1 MNEIIRMAKKSG
13 KTTKNKKKK
22 LSFAADLMRRLLLM
36 ICAVLAIGIG
46 GLYLYDRFSQ
56 QPAETS
62 RKVVTEKPVAEAST
76 KPNTTQKATTK
87 QPEKQATTTA
97 AQPSTKES
105 SQTVTTTS
113 KPSKKT
119 TASSSTK
126 AERASITPLPKGAE
140 LPQLKRKRAE
150 QVIQHEG
157 YTVSYNADYRIANW
171 VAYVLTDKEARSD
184 KAERQNKFVVD
195 PLVKG
200 ASATNEDYTRTGFD
214 RGHLAPAGDM
224 KWSEKAMRESF
235 YLSNITPQKPGLNR
249 GIWKELEEQIRL
261 WARENGAV
269 LIATGP
275 VIPNEELSRLGK
287 NRVGVPRHF
296 YKVLCMVVNNR
307 LEGVGFLFENRDYGT
322 TPLRQLMV
330 PIDSVEQVTG
340 IDFFQVLPDA
350 EERQMEA
357 TVHTD
362 LWSFC
367 KKSACLKR

>member
-1 MNEIIRMAKKSG
+1 MAKKSG

-36 ICAVLAIGIG
+36 ICTVLAIGIG

-56 QPAETS
+56 QPVETS
-62 RKVVTEKPVAEAST
+62 RKAVTEKPVAEAST
-76 KPNTTQKATTK
+76 KPNTTQKATPK

-105 SQTVTTTS
+105 SQRATTTS
-113 KPSKKT
+113 TTIKKATPSSP
-119 TASSSTK
+119 AK
-126 AERASITPLPKGAE
+126 AERASITPLPKGSE
-140 LPQLKRKRAE
+140 LPQLKRKRTE
-150 QVIQHEG
+150 QIIQHEG

-200 ASATNEDYTRTGFD
+200 ASATNEDYTRTGYD

-275 VIPNEELSRLGK
+275 VIPDEELNRLGK
-287 NRVGVPRHF
+287 NRVGVPRQF
-296 YKVLCMVVNNR
+296 YKVLCMVVNNQ

-322 TPLRQLMV
+322 TPLRQMMV

-340 IDFFQVLPDA
+340 IDFFPALPDD

-362 LWSFC
+362 LWSF
-367 KKSACLKR
+367 

>member
-1 MNEIIRMAKKSG
+1 MAKKSG
-13 KTTKNKKKK
+13 KTTKNKQKR

-56 QPAETS
+56 QPEETS
-62 RKVVTEKPVAEAST
+62 RKAVTEKPVAEAST
-76 KPNTTQKATTK
+76 KPNTTQKATPK

-105 SQTVTTTS
+105 SQRATTTS
-113 KPSKKT
+113 KTTKKATPS
-119 TASSSTK
+119 SPVK
-126 AERASITPLPKGAE
+126 AERASITPLPKGSE
-140 LPQLKRKRAE
+140 LPQLKRKRTE
-150 QVIQHEG
+150 QIIQHEG

-200 ASATNEDYTRTGFD
+200 ASATNEDYTRTGYD

-275 VIPNEELSRLGK
+275 VIPDEELNRLGK
-287 NRVGVPRHF
+287 NRVGVPRQF
-296 YKVLCMVVNNR
+296 YKVLCMVVNNQ

-322 TPLRQLMV
+322 TPLRQMMV

-340 IDFFQVLPDA
+340 IDFFPALPDD

-362 LWSFC
+362 LWSF
-367 KKSACLKR
+367 

>member
-1 MNEIIRMAKKSG
+1 MNEIIRMAKKNG

-56 QPAETS
+56 QSEETS
-62 RKVVTEKPVAEAST
+62 RKAVMEKPVAEAST
-76 KPNTTQKATTK
+76 KPNTTQKATPK

-105 SQTVTTTS
+105 SQRATTTS
-113 KPSKKT
+113 KTIKKAT
-119 TASSSTK
+119 TSSPVK
-126 AERASITPLPKGAE
+126 AERASITPLPKGSE
-140 LPQLKRKRAE
+140 LPQLKRKRTE

-200 ASATNEDYTRTGFD
+200 ASATNEDYTRTGYD

-275 VIPNEELSRLGK
+275 VIPDEELNRLGK
-287 NRVGVPRHF
+287 NRVGVPRQF
-296 YKVLCMVVNNR
+296 YKVLCMVVNNQ

-322 TPLRQLMV
+322 TPLRQMMV

-340 IDFFQVLPDA
+340 IDFFPALPDD

-362 LWSFC
+362 LWSF
-367 KKSACLKR
+367 

>member
-1 MNEIIRMAKKSG
+1 MAKKSG
-13 KTTKNKKKK
+13 KTTQDKKKR

-56 QPAETS
+56 QPEATS
-62 RKVVTEKPVAEAST
+62 RKAVTEKPVAEVST
-76 KPNTTQKATTK
+76 KPNTTQKATPK

-105 SQTVTTTS
+105 SQRATTTS
-113 KPSKKT
+113 KTTKKATPS
-119 TASSSTK
+119 SPTK
-126 AERASITPLPKGAE
+126 AERASITPLPKGSE
-140 LPQLKRKRAE
+140 LPQLKRKRTE
-150 QVIQHEG
+150 QIIQHEG

-200 ASATNEDYTRTGFD
+200 ASATNEDYTRTGYD

-275 VIPNEELSRLGK
+275 VIPDEELNRLGK
-287 NRVGVPRHF
+287 NRVGVPRQF
-296 YKVLCMVVNNR
+296 YKVLCMVVNNQ

-322 TPLRQLMV
+322 TPLRQMMV

-340 IDFFQVLPDA
+340 IDFFPALPDD

-362 LWSFC
+362 LWSF
-367 KKSACLKR
+367 

>member
-1 MNEIIRMAKKSG
+1 MAKKSG
-13 KTTKNKKKK
+13 KTTRNKKKK

-36 ICAVLAIGIG
+36 VCAVLAIGIG
-46 GLYLYDRFSQ
+46 GLYLFDRFSQ
-56 QPAETS
+56 QPTETS
-62 RKVVTEKPVAEAST
+62 RKAVTEKQTVADGKERTTAKAATSKPAEKRATTVSSKSSTKEASKT
-76 KPNTTQKATTK
+76 AAATSKTTQR
-87 QPEKQATTTA
+87 TTA
-97 AQPSTKES
+97 APSS
-105 SQTVTTTS
+105 
-113 KPSKKT
+113 
-119 TASSSTK
+119 K
-126 AERASITPLPKGAE
+126 AERTSITPLPKGAE
-140 LPQLKRKRAE
+140 LPQLKRKRTE

-157 YTVSYNADYRIANW
+157 YTVSYNSDYRIANW

-235 YLSNITPQKPGLNR
+235 YLSNITPQRPGLNR

-275 VIPNEELSRLGK
+275 VIPDEELSRLGK
-287 NRVGVPRHF
+287 NRVGVPRQF
-296 YKVLCMVVNNR
+296 YKVLCMVVNNQ

-322 TPLRQLMV
+322 APLRQLMV

-340 IDFFQVLPDA
+340 IDFFPALPDA
-350 EERQMEA
+350 EERRMEA

-362 LWSFC
+362 LWSF
-367 KKSACLKR
+367 

>member
-1 MNEIIRMAKKSG
+1 MSEIVRMAKKSG
-13 KTTKNKKKK
+13 KTAKTKKKK

-56 QPAETS
+56 QPVERVQPA
-62 RKVVTEKPVAEAST
+62 VTEKPIAEAST
-76 KPNTTQKATTK
+76 KPNATQKATSK
-87 QPEKQATTTA
+87 QTEKQATATA
-97 AQPSTKES
+97 AQPSTKE
-105 SQTVTTTS
+105 TPKTATTTS

-126 AERASITPLPKGAE
+126 AERASITPLPKGVE

-235 YLSNITPQKPGLNR
+235 YLSNITPQRPGLNR

-287 NRVGVPRHF
+287 NRVGVPRQF
-296 YKVLCMVVNNR
+296 YKVLCMVVNNQ

-330 PIDSVEQVTG
+330 PID
-340 IDFFQVLPDA
+340 A
-350 EERQMEA
+350 EERRMEA

-362 LWSFC
+362 LWSF
-367 KKSACLKR
+367 

>member
-1 MNEIIRMAKKSG
+1 MNEIIRMAKKNG

-56 QPAETS
+56 QSEETS
-62 RKVVTEKPVAEAST
+62 RKAVMEKPVAEASK
-76 KPNTTQKATTK
+76 KPNTTQKATPK

-97 AQPSTKES
+97 AQPFTKES
-105 SQTVTTTS
+105 SQRATTTS
-113 KPSKKT
+113 KTIKKAT
-119 TASSSTK
+119 TSSPVK
-126 AERASITPLPKGAE
+126 AERASITPLPKGSE
-140 LPQLKRKRAE
+140 LPQLKRKRTE

-200 ASATNEDYTRTGFD
+200 ASATNEDYTRTGYD

-275 VIPNEELSRLGK
+275 VIPDEELSRLGK

-340 IDFFQVLPDA
+340 IDFFPVLPDA

-362 LWSFC
+362 LWSF
-367 KKSACLKR
+367 

>member
-1 MNEIIRMAKKSG
+1 MAKKSG
-13 KTTKNKKKK
+13 KTTKNKKKR

-56 QPAETS
+56 QPEETS
-62 RKVVTEKPVAEAST
+62 RKTVTEKPVAEAST
-76 KPNTTQKATTK
+76 KPNTTQNATPK

-105 SQTVTTTS
+105 SQRATTTS
-113 KPSKKT
+113 KATKKATPSSP
-119 TASSSTK
+119 AK
-126 AERASITPLPKGAE
+126 AERASITPLPKGSE
-140 LPQLKRKRAE
+140 LPQLKRKRTE
-150 QVIQHEG
+150 QIIQHEG

-200 ASATNEDYTRTGFD
+200 ASATNEDYTRTGYD

-275 VIPNEELSRLGK
+275 VIPDEELNRLGK
-287 NRVGVPRHF
+287 NRVGVPRQF
-296 YKVLCMVVNNR
+296 YKVLCMVVNNQ

-322 TPLRQLMV
+322 TPLRQMMV

-340 IDFFQVLPDA
+340 IDFFPALPDA

-362 LWSFC
+362 LWSF
-367 KKSACLKR
+367 

>member
-1 MNEIIRMAKKSG
+1 MAKKSG

-56 QPAETS
+56 QPEETS
-62 RKVVTEKPVAEAST
+62 RKAVTEKPVAEAST
-76 KPNTTQKATTK
+76 KPNTTQKATPK

-105 SQTVTTTS
+105 SQRATTTS
-113 KPSKKT
+113 KTTKKATPSSP
-119 TASSSTK
+119 AK
-126 AERASITPLPKGAE
+126 AERASITPLPKGSE
-140 LPQLKRKRAE
+140 LPQLKRKRTE
-150 QVIQHEG
+150 QIIQHEG

-200 ASATNEDYTRTGFD
+200 ASATNEDYTRTGYD

-275 VIPNEELSRLGK
+275 VIPDEELNRLGK
-287 NRVGVPRHF
+287 NRVGVPRQF
-296 YKVLCMVVNNR
+296 YKVLCMVVNNQ

-322 TPLRQLMV
+322 TPLRQMMV

-340 IDFFQVLPDA
+340 IDFFPALPDD

-362 LWSFC
+362 LWSF
-367 KKSACLKR
+367 

>member
-1 MNEIIRMAKKSG
+1 MAKKSG

-62 RKVVTEKPVAEAST
+62 RKAVTEKPVAEAST
-76 KPNTTQKATTK
+76 KPNTTQKATPK
-87 QPEKQATTTA
+87 QPEKQATPTA

-105 SQTVTTTS
+105 SQRATTTS
-113 KPSKKT
+113 KTTKKATPS
-119 TASSSTK
+119 SPVK
-126 AERASITPLPKGAE
+126 AERASITPLPKGSE
-140 LPQLKRKRAE
+140 LPQLKRKRTE

-200 ASATNEDYTRTGFD
+200 ASATNEDYTRTGYD

-275 VIPNEELSRLGK
+275 VIPDEELNRLGK
-287 NRVGVPRHF
+287 NRVGVPRQF
-296 YKVLCMVVNNR
+296 YKVLCMVVNNQ

-322 TPLRQLMV
+322 TPLRQMMV

-340 IDFFQVLPDA
+340 IDFFPALPDD

-362 LWSFC
+362 LWSF
-367 KKSACLKR
+367 

>member
-13 KTTKNKKKK
+13 KTTKNKKKR

-56 QPAETS
+56 QPEETS
-62 RKVVTEKPVAEAST
+62 RKAVTEKPVAEAST
-76 KPNTTQKATTK
+76 KPNTTQKATPK

-105 SQTVTTTS
+105 SQRATTTS
-113 KPSKKT
+113 KTTKKAT
-119 TASSSTK
+119 TSSPAK
-126 AERASITPLPKGAE
+126 AERASITPLPKGSE
-140 LPQLKRKRAE
+140 LPQLKRKRTE

-200 ASATNEDYTRTGFD
+200 ASATNEDYTRTGYD

-275 VIPNEELSRLGK
+275 VIPDEELNRLGK
-287 NRVGVPRHF
+287 NRVGVPRQF
-296 YKVLCMVVNNR
+296 YKVLCMVVNNQ

-322 TPLRQLMV
+322 TPLRQMMV
-330 PIDSVEQVTG
+330 PIDRVEQVTG
-340 IDFFQVLPDA
+340 IDFFPALPDD

-362 LWSFC
+362 LWSF
-367 KKSACLKR
+367 

>member
-1 MNEIIRMAKKSG
+1 MAKKSG
-13 KTTKNKKKK
+13 KTTRNKKKK

-36 ICAVLAIGIG
+36 VCAVLAIGIG
-46 GLYLYDRFSQ
+46 GLYLFDRFSQ
-56 QPAETS
+56 QPTETS
-62 RKVVTEKPVAEAST
+62 RKAVTEKQTVADGKERTTAKAATSKPAEKRATTAST
-76 KPNTTQKATTK
+76 KPSTKEASKTAAATSKTTQR
-87 QPEKQATTTA
+87 TTA
-97 AQPSTKES
+97 APSS
-105 SQTVTTTS
+105 
-113 KPSKKT
+113 
-119 TASSSTK
+119 K
-126 AERASITPLPKGAE
+126 AERTSITPLPKGAE
-140 LPQLKRKRAE
+140 LPQLKRKRTE

-157 YTVSYNADYRIANW
+157 YTVSYNSDYRIANW

-235 YLSNITPQKPGLNR
+235 YLSNITPQRPGLNR

-275 VIPNEELSRLGK
+275 VIPDEELSRLGK
-287 NRVGVPRHF
+287 NRVGVPRQF
-296 YKVLCMVVNNR
+296 YKVLCMVVNNQ

-322 TPLRQLMV
+322 APLRQLMV

-340 IDFFQVLPDA
+340 IDFFPALPDA
-350 EERQMEA
+350 EERRMEA

-362 LWSFC
+362 LWSF
-367 KKSACLKR
+367 

>member
-1 MNEIIRMAKKSG
+1 MSETIRMAKKSG
-13 KTTKNKKKK
+13 KTTKHKKKK

-36 ICAVLAIGIG
+36 VCAVLAIGIG
-46 GLYLYDRFSQ
+46 GLYLFDRFSQ
-56 QPAETS
+56 QPTETS
-62 RKVVTEKPVAEAST
+62 RKTVTEKQTVAEGKEQTTEEVAT
-76 KPNTTQKATTK
+76 PKPAEKRATTASSK
-87 QPEKQATTTA
+87 
-97 AQPSTKES
+97 PSTKEAS
-105 SQTVTTTS
+105 KKAATTS
-113 KPSKKT
+113 KTTQKT
-119 TASSSTK
+119 TVPSTAK
-126 AERASITPLPKGAE
+126 AERTSITPLPKGAE
-140 LPQLKRKRAE
+140 LPQLKRKRTD

-184 KAERQNKFVVD
+184 KAERQNKFVVE

-261 WARENGAV
+261 WARETGAV

-275 VIPNEELSRLGK
+275 VIPDEELSRLGK

-296 YKVLCMVVNNR
+296 YKVLCMVVDNR

-330 PIDSVEQVTG
+330 PIDRVEQVTG
-340 IDFFQVLPDA
+340 IDFFPTLPDD
-350 EERQMEA
+350 EERRMEA
-357 TVHTD
+357 TVHAD
-362 LWSFC
+362 LWSF
-367 KKSACLKR
+367 

>member
-1 MNEIIRMAKKSG
+1 MAKKSG
-13 KTTKNKKKK
+13 KTTKNKKKR

-56 QPAETS
+56 QPEETS
-62 RKVVTEKPVAEAST
+62 RKAVTEKPVAEAST
-76 KPNTTQKATTK
+76 KPNTTQKATPK

-105 SQTVTTTS
+105 SQRATTTS
-113 KPSKKT
+113 KTIKKATPS
-119 TASSSTK
+119 SPVK
-126 AERASITPLPKGAE
+126 AERASITPLPKGSE
-140 LPQLKRKRAE
+140 LPQLKRKRTE
-150 QVIQHEG
+150 QIIQHEG

-184 KAERQNKFVVD
+184 KTERQNKFVVD

-200 ASATNEDYTRTGFD
+200 ASATNEDYTRTGYD

-275 VIPNEELSRLGK
+275 VIPDEELNRLGK
-287 NRVGVPRHF
+287 NRVGVPRQF
-296 YKVLCMVVNNR
+296 YKVLCMVVNNQ

-322 TPLRQLMV
+322 TPLRQMMV

-340 IDFFQVLPDA
+340 IDFFPALPDD

-362 LWSFC
+362 LWSF
-367 KKSACLKR
+367 

>member
-1 MNEIIRMAKKSG
+1 MAKKSG

-56 QPAETS
+56 QPTETS
-62 RKVVTEKPVAEAST
+62 RKAVTEKPVAEASK
-76 KPNTTQKATTK
+76 KPNTTQKATPK

-97 AQPSTKES
+97 AQPFTKES
-105 SQTVTTTS
+105 SQRATTTS
-113 KPSKKT
+113 KTTKKAT
-119 TASSSTK
+119 SSSPTK
-126 AERASITPLPKGAE
+126 AERASITPLPKGSE
-140 LPQLKRKRAE
+140 LPQLKRKRTE

-200 ASATNEDYTRTGFD
+200 ASATNEDYTRTGYD

-275 VIPNEELSRLGK
+275 VIPDEELNRLGK
-287 NRVGVPRHF
+287 NRVGVPRQF
-296 YKVLCMVVNNR
+296 YKVLCMVVNNQ

-322 TPLRQLMV
+322 TPLRQMMV
-330 PIDSVEQVTG
+330 PIDRVEQVTG
-340 IDFFQVLPDA
+340 IDFFPALPDD

-362 LWSFC
+362 LWSF
-367 KKSACLKR
+367 

>member
-1 MNEIIRMAKKSG
+1 MAKKSS
-13 KTTKNKKKK
+13 KTTKNKKKR

-62 RKVVTEKPVAEAST
+62 RKAVTEKPVAEAST
-76 KPNTTQKATTK
+76 KPNTTQKATPK

-97 AQPSTKES
+97 AQSSTKES
-105 SQTVTTTS
+105 FQRATTTS
-113 KPSKKT
+113 KTIKKATPSSP
-119 TASSSTK
+119 AK
-126 AERASITPLPKGAE
+126 AERASITPLPKGSE
-140 LPQLKRKRAE
+140 LPQLKRKRTE
-150 QVIQHEG
+150 QIIQHEG

-200 ASATNEDYTRTGFD
+200 ASATNEDYTRTGYD

-275 VIPNEELSRLGK
+275 VIPDEELSRLGK

-362 LWSFC
+362 LWSF
-367 KKSACLKR
+367 

>member
-1 MNEIIRMAKKSG
+1 MAKKSG
-13 KTTKNKKKK
+13 KTTKNKKKR

-56 QPAETS
+56 QPTETS
-62 RKVVTEKPVAEAST
+62 RKAVTEKPVAEASK
-76 KPNTTQKATTK
+76 KPNTTQKATPK

-97 AQPSTKES
+97 VQPSTKES
-105 SQTVTTTS
+105 SQRATTTS
-113 KPSKKT
+113 KTTKKATPPSP
-119 TASSSTK
+119 AK
-126 AERASITPLPKGAE
+126 AERASITPLPKGSE
-140 LPQLKRKRAE
+140 LPQLKRKRTE
-150 QVIQHEG
+150 QIIQHEG

-200 ASATNEDYTRTGFD
+200 ASATNEDYTRTGYD

-275 VIPNEELSRLGK
+275 VIPDEELNRLGK
-287 NRVGVPRHF
+287 NRVGVPRQF
-296 YKVLCMVVNNR
+296 YKVLCMVVNNQ

-322 TPLRQLMV
+322 TPLRQMMV
-330 PIDSVEQVTG
+330 PIDRVEQVTG
-340 IDFFQVLPDA
+340 IDFFPALPDD

-362 LWSFC
+362 LWSF
-367 KKSACLKR
+367 

>member
-1 MNEIIRMAKKSG
+1 MAKKSG

-56 QPAETS
+56 QPEETS
-62 RKVVTEKPVAEAST
+62 RKAVTEKPVAEAST
-76 KPNTTQKATTK
+76 KPNTTQKATPK

-105 SQTVTTTS
+105 SQRATTTS
-113 KPSKKT
+113 KTTKKAT
-119 TASSSTK
+119 TSSPAK
-126 AERASITPLPKGAE
+126 AERASITPLPKGSE

-200 ASATNEDYTRTGFD
+200 ASATNEDYTRTGYD

-275 VIPNEELSRLGK
+275 VIPDEELNRLGK
-287 NRVGVPRHF
+287 NRVGVPRQF
-296 YKVLCMVVNNR
+296 YKVLCMVVNNQ

-322 TPLRQLMV
+322 TPLRQMMV
-330 PIDSVEQVTG
+330 PIDRVEQVTG
-340 IDFFQVLPDA
+340 IDFFPALPDD

-362 LWSFC
+362 LWSF
-367 KKSACLKR
+367 

>member
-62 RKVVTEKPVAEAST
+62 RKAVTENPVAEAST
-76 KPNTTQKATTK
+76 KPNTAQKATPK

-105 SQTVTTTS
+105 SQRATTTS
-113 KPSKKT
+113 KTTKKAT
-119 TASSSTK
+119 SSSPTK
-126 AERASITPLPKGAE
+126 AERASITPLPKGSE
-140 LPQLKRKRAE
+140 LPQLKRKRTE
-150 QVIQHEG
+150 QIIQHEG

-200 ASATNEDYTRTGFD
+200 ASATNEDYTRTGYD

-275 VIPNEELSRLGK
+275 VIPDEELNRLGK
-287 NRVGVPRHF
+287 NRVGVPRQF
-296 YKVLCMVVNNR
+296 YKVLCMVVNNQ

-322 TPLRQLMV
+322 TPLRQMMV
-330 PIDSVEQVTG
+330 PIDRVEQVTG
-340 IDFFQVLPDA
+340 IDFFPALPDD

-362 LWSFC
+362 LWSF
-367 KKSACLKR
+367 

>member
-1 MNEIIRMAKKSG
+1 MAKKSG

-56 QPAETS
+56 QPEETS
-62 RKVVTEKPVAEAST
+62 RKAVTEKPVAEAST
-76 KPNTTQKATTK
+76 KPNTTQKATPK

-105 SQTVTTTS
+105 SQRATTTS
-113 KPSKKT
+113 KTTKKATPS
-119 TASSSTK
+119 SPEK
-126 AERASITPLPKGAE
+126 AERASITPLPKGSE
-140 LPQLKRKRAE
+140 LPQLKRKRTE
-150 QVIQHEG
+150 QIIQHEG

-200 ASATNEDYTRTGFD
+200 ASATNEDYTRTGYD

-275 VIPNEELSRLGK
+275 VIPDEELNRLGK
-287 NRVGVPRHF
+287 NRVGVPRQF
-296 YKVLCMVVNNR
+296 YKVLCMVVNNQ

-322 TPLRQLMV
+322 TPLRQMMV

-340 IDFFQVLPDA
+340 IDFFPALPDD

-362 LWSFC
+362 LWSF
-367 KKSACLKR
+367 

>member
-1 MNEIIRMAKKSG
+1 MAKKSG

-56 QPAETS
+56 QPTETS
-62 RKVVTEKPVAEAST
+62 RKAVTEKPVAEAST
-76 KPNTTQKATTK
+76 KPNTTQTATPK

-105 SQTVTTTS
+105 SQRATTTS
-113 KPSKKT
+113 KTIKKAT
-119 TASSSTK
+119 TSSPAK
-126 AERASITPLPKGAE
+126 AERASITPLPKGSE
-140 LPQLKRKRAE
+140 LPQLKCKRTE
-150 QVIQHEG
+150 QIIQHEG

-200 ASATNEDYTRTGFD
+200 ASATNEDYTRTGYD

-275 VIPNEELSRLGK
+275 VIPDEELNRLGK
-287 NRVGVPRHF
+287 NRVGVPRQF
-296 YKVLCMVVNNR
+296 YKVLCMVVNNQ

-322 TPLRQLMV
+322 TPLRQMMV
-330 PIDSVEQVTG
+330 PIDRVEQVTG
-340 IDFFQVLPDA
+340 IDFFPALPDD

-362 LWSFC
+362 LWSF
-367 KKSACLKR
+367 

>member
-56 QPAETS
+56 QSEETP
-62 RKVVTEKPVAEAST
+62 RKAVTEKPVAEAST
-76 KPNTTQKATTK
+76 KPNTTQKATPK

-105 SQTVTTTS
+105 SQRATTTS
-113 KPSKKT
+113 KTTKKAT
-119 TASSSTK
+119 TSSPVK
-126 AERASITPLPKGAE
+126 AERASITPLPKGSE
-140 LPQLKRKRAE
+140 LPQLKRKRTE

-200 ASATNEDYTRTGFD
+200 ASATNEDYTRTGYD

-275 VIPNEELSRLGK
+275 VIPDEELNRLGK
-287 NRVGVPRHF
+287 NRVGVPRQF
-296 YKVLCMVVNNR
+296 YKVLCMVVNNQ

-322 TPLRQLMV
+322 TPLRQMMV

-340 IDFFQVLPDA
+340 IDFFPALPDD

-362 LWSFC
+362 LWSF
-367 KKSACLKR
+367 

>member
-1 MNEIIRMAKKSG
+1 MVKKSG
-13 KTTKNKKKK
+13 KTNKNKKKK

-56 QPAETS
+56 QPEETS
-62 RKVVTEKPVAEAST
+62 RKAVTEKPVAEAST
-76 KPNTTQKATTK
+76 KPNTTQKATPK

-105 SQTVTTTS
+105 SQRATTTS
-113 KPSKKT
+113 KTTKKAT
-119 TASSSTK
+119 TSSPAK
-126 AERASITPLPKGAE
+126 AERASITPLPKGSE
-140 LPQLKRKRAE
+140 LPQLKRKRTE

-200 ASATNEDYTRTGFD
+200 ASATNEDYTRTGYD

-275 VIPNEELSRLGK
+275 VIPDEELNRLGK
-287 NRVGVPRHF
+287 NRVGVPRQF
-296 YKVLCMVVNNR
+296 YKVLCMVVNNQ

-322 TPLRQLMV
+322 TPLRQMMV
-330 PIDSVEQVTG
+330 PIDRVEQVTG
-340 IDFFQVLPDA
+340 IDFFPALPDD

-362 LWSFC
+362 LWSF
-367 KKSACLKR
+367 

>member
-1 MNEIIRMAKKSG
+1 MAKKSG

-62 RKVVTEKPVAEAST
+62 RKAVTEKPVAEASK
-76 KPNTTQKATTK
+76 KPNTTQNATPK

-97 AQPSTKES
+97 VQPSTKES
-105 SQTVTTTS
+105 SQRATTTS
-113 KPSKKT
+113 KTTKKATPS
-119 TASSSTK
+119 SPVK
-126 AERASITPLPKGAE
+126 AERASITPLPKGSE
-140 LPQLKRKRAE
+140 LPQLKRKRTE
-150 QVIQHEG
+150 QIIQHEG

-200 ASATNEDYTRTGFD
+200 ASATNEDYTRTGYD

-275 VIPNEELSRLGK
+275 VIPDEELNRLGK
-287 NRVGVPRHF
+287 NRVGVPRQF
-296 YKVLCMVVNNR
+296 YKVLCMVVNNQ
-307 LEGVGFLFENRDYGT
+307 LEGGGFLFENRDYGT
-322 TPLRQLMV
+322 TPLRQMMV

-340 IDFFQVLPDA
+340 IDFFPALPDD

-362 LWSFC
+362 LWSF
-367 KKSACLKR
+367 

>member
-1 MNEIIRMAKKSG
+1 MAKKSG

-36 ICAVLAIGIG
+36 IWAVLAIGIG

-62 RKVVTEKPVAEAST
+62 RKAVTEKPVAEAST
-76 KPNTTQKATTK
+76 KPNTTQKATPK

-97 AQPSTKES
+97 AQPYTKES
-105 SQTVTTTS
+105 SQRATTTS
-113 KPSKKT
+113 KTIKKATPSSP
-119 TASSSTK
+119 AK
-126 AERASITPLPKGAE
+126 AERASITPLPKGSE
-140 LPQLKRKRAE
+140 LPQLKRKRTE

-184 KAERQNKFVVD
+184 RAERQNKFVVD

-200 ASATNEDYTRTGFD
+200 ASATNEDYTRTGYD

-275 VIPNEELSRLGK
+275 VIPDEELNRLGK
-287 NRVGVPRHF
+287 NRVGVPRQF
-296 YKVLCMVVNNR
+296 YKVLCMVVNNQ

-322 TPLRQLMV
+322 TPLRQMMV

-340 IDFFQVLPDA
+340 IDFFPALPDD

-362 LWSFC
+362 LWSF
-367 KKSACLKR
+367 

>member
-1 MNEIIRMAKKSG
+1 MAKKSG

-76 KPNTTQKATTK
+76 KPNTTQKATPK
-87 QPEKQATTTA
+87 QPEKQATPTA

-105 SQTVTTTS
+105 SQRATTTS
-113 KPSKKT
+113 KTIKKATPSSPAKV
-119 TASSSTK
+119 
-126 AERASITPLPKGAE
+126 ERASITPLPKGSE
-140 LPQLKRKRAE
+140 LPQLKRKRTE
-150 QVIQHEG
+150 QIIQHEG

-200 ASATNEDYTRTGFD
+200 ASATNEDYTRTGYD

-275 VIPNEELSRLGK
+275 VIPDEELNRLGK
-287 NRVGVPRHF
+287 NRVGVPRQF
-296 YKVLCMVVNNR
+296 YKVLCMVVNNQ

-322 TPLRQLMV
+322 TPLRQMMV
-330 PIDSVEQVTG
+330 PIDRVEQVTG
-340 IDFFQVLPDA
+340 IDFFPALPDD

-362 LWSFC
+362 LWSF
-367 KKSACLKR
+367 

>member
-1 MNEIIRMAKKSG
+1 MAKKSG

-56 QPAETS
+56 KPEETS

-76 KPNTTQKATTK
+76 KPNTTQKATPK

-105 SQTVTTTS
+105 SQRATTTS
-113 KPSKKT
+113 KTTKKAT
-119 TASSSTK
+119 TSSPAK
-126 AERASITPLPKGAE
+126 AERASITPLPKGSE
-140 LPQLKRKRAE
+140 LPQLKRKRTE
-150 QVIQHEG
+150 QIIQHEG

-200 ASATNEDYTRTGFD
+200 ASATNEDYTRTGYD

-275 VIPNEELSRLGK
+275 VIPDEELNRLGK
-287 NRVGVPRHF
+287 NRVGVPRQF
-296 YKVLCMVVNNR
+296 YKVLCMVVNNQ

-322 TPLRQLMV
+322 TPLRQMMV

-340 IDFFQVLPDA
+340 IDFFPALPDD

-362 LWSFC
+362 LWSF
-367 KKSACLKR
+367 

>member
-1 MNEIIRMAKKSG
+1 MAKKSG

-62 RKVVTEKPVAEAST
+62 RKAVTEKPVAEAST
-76 KPNTTQKATTK
+76 KPNTTQKATPK

-105 SQTVTTTS
+105 SQRATTTS
-113 KPSKKT
+113 KTTKKATPSSP
-119 TASSSTK
+119 AK
-126 AERASITPLPKGAE
+126 AERASITPLPKGSE
-140 LPQLKRKRAE
+140 LPQLKRKRTE
-150 QVIQHEG
+150 QIIQHEG

-200 ASATNEDYTRTGFD
+200 ASATNEDYTRTGYD

-275 VIPNEELSRLGK
+275 VIPDEELNRLGK
-287 NRVGVPRHF
+287 NRVGVPRQF
-296 YKVLCMVVNNR
+296 YKVLCMVVNNQ

-322 TPLRQLMV
+322 TPLRQMMV
-330 PIDSVEQVTG
+330 PIDRVEQVTG
-340 IDFFQVLPDA
+340 IDFFPALPDD

-362 LWSFC
+362 LWSF
-367 KKSACLKR
+367 

>member
-1 MNEIIRMAKKSG
+1 M
-13 KTTKNKKKK
+13 
-22 LSFAADLMRRLLLM
+22 
-36 ICAVLAIGIG
+36 
-46 GLYLYDRFSQ
+46 
-56 QPAETS
+56 
-62 RKVVTEKPVAEAST
+62 
-76 KPNTTQKATTK
+76 
-87 QPEKQATTTA
+87 
-97 AQPSTKES
+97 
-105 SQTVTTTS
+105 
-113 KPSKKT
+113 
-119 TASSSTK
+119 
-126 AERASITPLPKGAE
+126 
-140 LPQLKRKRAE
+140 
-150 QVIQHEG
+150 IQHEG

-200 ASATNEDYTRTGFD
+200 ASATNEDYTRTGYD

-235 YLSNITPQKPGLNR
+235 YLSNITPQTPGLNR

-275 VIPNEELSRLGK
+275 VIPDEELNRLGK
-287 NRVGVPRHF
+287 NRVGVPRQF
-296 YKVLCMVVNNR
+296 YKVLCMVVNNQ

-322 TPLRQLMV
+322 TPLRQMMV
-330 PIDSVEQVTG
+330 PIDRVEQVTG
-340 IDFFQVLPDA
+340 IDFFPALPDD

-362 LWSFC
+362 LWSF
-367 KKSACLKR
+367 

>member
-1 MNEIIRMAKKSG
+1 MAKKSG
-13 KTTKNKKKK
+13 KTTKNKKKR

-62 RKVVTEKPVAEAST
+62 RKAVTEKPVAEAST
-76 KPNTTQKATTK
+76 KPNTTQKATPK

-105 SQTVTTTS
+105 SQRATTTS
-113 KPSKKT
+113 KTTKKATPSSP
-119 TASSSTK
+119 AK
-126 AERASITPLPKGAE
+126 AERASITPLPKGSE
-140 LPQLKRKRAE
+140 LPQLKRKRTE
-150 QVIQHEG
+150 QIIQHEG

-200 ASATNEDYTRTGFD
+200 ASATNEDYTRTGYD

-275 VIPNEELSRLGK
+275 VIPDEELNRLGK
-287 NRVGVPRHF
+287 NRVGVPRQF
-296 YKVLCMVVNNR
+296 YKVLCMVVNNQ

-322 TPLRQLMV
+322 TPLRQMMV
-330 PIDSVEQVTG
+330 PIDRVEQVTG
-340 IDFFQVLPDA
+340 IDFFPALPDD

-362 LWSFC
+362 LWSF
-367 KKSACLKR
+367 

>member
-1 MNEIIRMAKKSG
+1 MAKKSG

-56 QPAETS
+56 QPEETS
-62 RKVVTEKPVAEAST
+62 RKAVTEKPVAEAST
-76 KPNTTQKATTK
+76 KPNTTQKATPK

-105 SQTVTTTS
+105 SQRATTTS
-113 KPSKKT
+113 KTTKKAT
-119 TASSSTK
+119 TSSPAK
-126 AERASITPLPKGAE
+126 AERASITPLPKGSE
-140 LPQLKRKRAE
+140 LPQLKRKRTE
-150 QVIQHEG
+150 QIIQHEG

-200 ASATNEDYTRTGFD
+200 ASATNEDYTRTGYD

-275 VIPNEELSRLGK
+275 VIPDEELNRLGK
-287 NRVGVPRHF
+287 NRVGVPRQF
-296 YKVLCMVVNNR
+296 YKVLCMVVNNQ

-322 TPLRQLMV
+322 TPLRQMMV

-340 IDFFQVLPDA
+340 IDFFPALPDD

-362 LWSFC
+362 LWSF
-367 KKSACLKR
+367 

>member
-1 MNEIIRMAKKSG
+1 MAKKSG
-13 KTTKNKKKK
+13 KTTKNKKKR

-62 RKVVTEKPVAEAST
+62 RKAVTEKPVAEAST
-76 KPNTTQKATTK
+76 KPNTTQKATPK

-105 SQTVTTTS
+105 SQRATTTS
-113 KPSKKT
+113 KTIKKATPSSP
-119 TASSSTK
+119 AK
-126 AERASITPLPKGAE
+126 AERASITPLPKGSE
-140 LPQLKRKRAE
+140 LPQLKRKRTE
-150 QVIQHEG
+150 QIIQHEG

-200 ASATNEDYTRTGFD
+200 ASATNEDYTRTGYD

-275 VIPNEELSRLGK
+275 VIPDEELNRLGK
-287 NRVGVPRHF
+287 NRVGVPRQF
-296 YKVLCMVVNNR
+296 YKVLCMVVNNQ

-322 TPLRQLMV
+322 TPLRQMMV

-340 IDFFQVLPDA
+340 IDFFPALPDD

-362 LWSFC
+362 LWSF
-367 KKSACLKR
+367 

>member
-62 RKVVTEKPVAEAST
+62 RKAVTEKPVAEAST
-76 KPNTTQKATTK
+76 KPNTTQKATPK

-105 SQTVTTTS
+105 SQRATTTS
-113 KPSKKT
+113 KTTKKATPSSP
-119 TASSSTK
+119 AK
-126 AERASITPLPKGAE
+126 AERASITPLPKGSE
-140 LPQLKRKRAE
+140 LPQLKRKRTE
-150 QVIQHEG
+150 QIIQHEG

-200 ASATNEDYTRTGFD
+200 ASATNEDYTRTGYD

-275 VIPNEELSRLGK
+275 VIPDEELNRLGK
-287 NRVGVPRHF
+287 NRVGVPRQF
-296 YKVLCMVVNNR
+296 YKVLCMVVNNQ

-322 TPLRQLMV
+322 TPLRQMMV
-330 PIDSVEQVTG
+330 PIDRVEQVTG
-340 IDFFQVLPDA
+340 IDFFPALPDD

-362 LWSFC
+362 LWSF
-367 KKSACLKR
+367 

>member
-1 MNEIIRMAKKSG
+1 MSETIRMAKKSG
-13 KTTKNKKKK
+13 KTTRNKKKK
-22 LSFAADLMRRLLLM
+22 LSFAADLMRRLLLVV
-36 ICAVLAIGIG
+36 CAVLAIGIG
-46 GLYLYDRFSQ
+46 GLYLFDRFSQ
-56 QPAETS
+56 QPTETS
-62 RKVVTEKPVAEAST
+62 RKVVTEKRIVAEG
-76 KPNTTQKATTK
+76 KEQ
-87 QPEKQATTTA
+87 TTA
-97 AQPSTKES
+97 NAATP
-105 SQTVTTTS
+105 
-113 KPSKKT
+113 KPAEKRAT
-119 TASSSTK
+119 TASSKSSTKEASKTAATTSKSTQKTTAPSTAK
-126 AERASITPLPKGAE
+126 AERTSITPLPKGAE
-140 LPQLKRKRAE
+140 LPQLKRKRTE

-157 YTVSYNADYRIANW
+157 YTVSYNSDYRIANW

-235 YLSNITPQKPGLNR
+235 YLSNITPQRPELNR

-275 VIPNEELSRLGK
+275 VIPDEELSRLGK

-322 TPLRQLMV
+322 TSLRQLMV

-340 IDFFQVLPDA
+340 IDFFPALPDA

-362 LWSFC
+362 LWSF
-367 KKSACLKR
+367 

>member
-13 KTTKNKKKK
+13 KTTKNKKKR

-56 QPAETS
+56 QPEETS
-62 RKVVTEKPVAEAST
+62 RKAVTEKPVAEAST
-76 KPNTTQKATTK
+76 KPNTTQKATPK

-97 AQPSTKES
+97 AQPFTKES
-105 SQTVTTTS
+105 SQRATTTS
-113 KPSKKT
+113 KTTKKAT
-119 TASSSTK
+119 SSSPTK
-126 AERASITPLPKGAE
+126 AERALITPLPKGSE
-140 LPQLKRKRAE
+140 LPQLKRKRTE

-200 ASATNEDYTRTGFD
+200 ASATNEDYTRTGYD

-275 VIPNEELSRLGK
+275 VIPDEELNRLGK
-287 NRVGVPRHF
+287 NRVGVPRQF
-296 YKVLCMVVNNR
+296 YKVLCMVVNNQ

-322 TPLRQLMV
+322 TPLRQMMV

-340 IDFFQVLPDA
+340 IDFFPALPDD

-362 LWSFC
+362 LWSF
-367 KKSACLKR
+367 

>member
-56 QPAETS
+56 QPEETS
-62 RKVVTEKPVAEAST
+62 RKAVTEKPVAEAST
-76 KPNTTQKATTK
+76 KPNTTPKATPK

-97 AQPSTKES
+97 AQPSTKEN
-105 SQTVTTTS
+105 SQRATTTS
-113 KPSKKT
+113 KTTKKAT
-119 TASSSTK
+119 TSSPVK
-126 AERASITPLPKGAE
+126 AERASITPLPKGSE
-140 LPQLKRKRAE
+140 LPQLKRKRTE
-150 QVIQHEG
+150 QIIQHEG

-200 ASATNEDYTRTGFD
+200 ASATNEDYTRTGYD

-275 VIPNEELSRLGK
+275 VIPDEELNRLGK
-287 NRVGVPRHF
+287 NRVGVPRQF
-296 YKVLCMVVNNR
+296 YKVLCMVVNNQ

-322 TPLRQLMV
+322 TPLRQMMV
-330 PIDSVEQVTG
+330 PIDRVEQVTG
-340 IDFFQVLPDA
+340 IDFFPALPDD

-362 LWSFC
+362 LWSF
-367 KKSACLKR
+367 

>member
-56 QPAETS
+56 QPEETS
-62 RKVVTEKPVAEAST
+62 RKAVTEKPVAEAST
-76 KPNTTQKATTK
+76 KPNTTQKATPK
-87 QPEKQATTTA
+87 QPEKQVTTTA

-105 SQTVTTTS
+105 SQRATTTL
-113 KPSKKT
+113 KT
-119 TASSSTK
+119 TKKATPSSPAK
-126 AERASITPLPKGAE
+126 AERVSITPLPKGSE
-140 LPQLKRKRAE
+140 LPQLKRKRTE
-150 QVIQHEG
+150 QIIQHEG

-200 ASATNEDYTRTGFD
+200 ASATNEDYTRTGYD

-275 VIPNEELSRLGK
+275 VIPDEELNRLGK
-287 NRVGVPRHF
+287 NRVGVPRQF
-296 YKVLCMVVNNR
+296 YKVLCMVVNNQ

-322 TPLRQLMV
+322 TPLWQMMV

-340 IDFFQVLPDA
+340 IDFFPALPDD

-362 LWSFC
+362 LWSF
-367 KKSACLKR
+367 

>member
-1 MNEIIRMAKKSG
+1 MAKKSG
-13 KTTKNKKKK
+13 KTTKNKKKR

-56 QPAETS
+56 QPEETS
-62 RKVVTEKPVAEAST
+62 RKAVTEKPVAEAST
-76 KPNTTQKATTK
+76 KPNTTQKATPK

-105 SQTVTTTS
+105 SQRATTTS
-113 KPSKKT
+113 KTIKKATPSSP
-119 TASSSTK
+119 AK
-126 AERASITPLPKGAE
+126 AERASITPLPKGSE
-140 LPQLKRKRAE
+140 LPQLKRKRTE
-150 QVIQHEG
+150 QIIQHEG

-200 ASATNEDYTRTGFD
+200 ASATNEDYTRTGYD

-275 VIPNEELSRLGK
+275 VIPDEELNRLGK
-287 NRVGVPRHF
+287 NRVGVPRQF
-296 YKVLCMVVNNR
+296 YKVLCMVVNNQ

-322 TPLRQLMV
+322 TPLRQMMV

-340 IDFFQVLPDA
+340 IDFFPALPDD

-362 LWSFC
+362 LWSF
-367 KKSACLKR
+367 